1 MVRMDEVTGIVLD
14 TLADMVEDPAVWDAR
29 MVTDA
34 LREAGVFEDKNR
46 DRDLFKQTKT
56 IIGEKLAERE
66 LTSEEVEEIA
76 TALRDAGLIG
86 GIADK
91 VTYPAGTSAE
101 DIVFDQLGRQ
111 GLDDPTM
118 ADAQAIVR
126 ALTDAGHLAHRETT
140 SEAERAHLA
149 RTIDALI
156 DDYEPNYDEAGECV
170 DSSIAHALLCE
181 GWRRA

>member
-1 MVRMDEVTGIVLD
+1 MVRTDEATGIVLD
-14 TLADMVEDPAVWDAR
+14 ALAGMVEDPAVGDAR
-29 MVTDA
+29 MVADA

-46 DRDLFKQTKT
+46 DRDLFTRTKT

-91 VTYPAGTSAE
+91 AAYPAGSSAE
-101 DIVFDQLGRQ
+101 DIVFDQLERR
-111 GLDDPTM
+111 GLDDPTV
-118 ADAQAIVR
+118 ADSQAIVR
-126 ALTDAGHLAHRETT
+126 ALTDAGYLARRETA
-140 SEAERAHLA
+140 SEAERALLA
-149 RTIDALI
+149 GTIEALI

-170 DSSIAHALLCE
+170 DSNIAHALLCN
-181 GWRRA
+181 GWRRV